1 MTKQKSTEEK
11 ESNKGSFKD
20 RYKKCLS
27 EIKKIPTVPIKGKKY
42 SIVAE
47 RFKHLKEYFPESK
60 IDEQLLFHDD
70 KRVVVKTTL
79 YIGDQPYAVGHA
91 EEHRGSS
98 FINETSA
105 LENCSSSSL
114 GRCLAAFGLS
124 GSEYASADELTV
136 ALLNQNIREDKN
148 KKEVSILDKI
158 NKQTTETKL
167 NKLYSDWKTENDTIE
182 KSFNDRQKTMQTNGG
197 QHGKSKW

>member
-60 IDEQLLFHDD
+60 IDEQLLFHDG

-136 ALLNQNIREDKN
+136 ALLNQNIKEDKN

-182 KSFNDRQKTMQTNGG
+182 KSFNDRQKTIQTNGG